1 MPPAQPTRTGPPT
14 GRSASADVAAVPLP
28 APTRLL
34 ARGFARHCAVCGGG
48 HLFRR
53 WFHMAEHCGRCG
65 IRFRREEG
73 SWSGDI
79 GMNTIVTFT
88 LLFAVLL
95 VGALS
100 GMPIPVMAGIAAV
113 VAIAVPVLFLP
124 FSKTLW
130 FAIDVAMRPPTG
142 AEVDPA
148 WLAGATGS
156 APGATVPPV
165 DRADGAT
172 R

>member
-1 MPPAQPTRTGPPT
+1 MPAPDPVPTTG
-14 GRSASADVAAVPLP
+14 ASAEADLRPVPLP
-28 APTRLL
+28 PPSRLIG
-34 ARGFARHCAVCGGG
+34 RGFARHCAVCGSG
-48 HLFRR
+48 HLFHR
-53 WFHMAEHCGRCG
+53 WFRMVERCPRCG

-100 GMPIPVMAGIAAV
+100 GMPIPVMAGLAAAV
-113 VAIAVPVLFLP
+113 AIGVPVLFLP

-130 FAIDVAMRPPTG
+130 FAVDVAMRPPTG
-142 AEVDPA
+142 AEVDPTWA
-148 WLAGATGS
+148 RGA
-156 APGATVPPV
+156 AGATVPAVGPN
-165 DRADGAT
+165 DGAG

>member
-1 MPPAQPTRTGPPT
+1 VPPT
-14 GRSASADVAAVPLP
+14 EPTPTSPRPARSAADDVAAVPLP
-28 APTRLL
+28 APPRLL
-34 ARGFARHCAVCGGG
+34 RRGLARRCAVCGGG
-48 HLFRR
+48 HLFSG
-53 WFHMAEHCGRCG
+53 WFRMAERCGRCG

-100 GMPIPVMAGIAAV
+100 GMAIPTMAAAAAV
-113 VAIAVPVLFLP
+113 VAIGVPVLFLP

-130 FAIDVAMRPPTG
+130 FAVDVAMRPPTG
-142 AEVDPA
+142 AEVDPV
-148 WLAGATGS
+148 WLAEATGAT
-156 APGATVPPV
+156 AGATVPPV
-165 DRADGAT
+165 ERTDGGT

>member
-1 MPPAQPTRTGPPT
+1 MTVP
-14 GRSASADVAAVPLP
+14 VAEP
-28 APTRLL
+28 APTDDPDRPLPLPPPGRLV
-34 ARGFARHCAVCGGG
+34 ARGLARHCAVCGSGR
-48 HLFRR
+48 LFHR
-53 WFHMAEHCGRCG
+53 WFRMVERCPGCG

-100 GMPIPVMAGIAAV
+100 GMPIPAMGALATT
-113 VAIAVPVLFLP
+113 VAIGVPVLFLP

-130 FAIDVAMRPPTG
+130 FAVDVAMRPPTT
-142 AEVDPA
+142 AEVDPTWA
-148 WLAGATGS
+148 ATTGAT
-156 APGATVPPV
+156 GATVPPV
-165 DRADGAT
+165 DRPDGVT